1 MKKWQKLTATAVGGL
16 LVIGLAGLMVVSRS
30 QAHELVTHPRSARA
44 QIDETPADYGLE
56 YQDVVVTT
64 ADGLQLVAWYV
75 PTHNG
80 AAIMA
85 QHGYKGDRRGLLEE
99 AEMLASHGYG
109 VLLTTV
115 RAHDRSEGEVISF
128 GYLEMQDLEAWY
140 QYLVARPEVDPQ
152 RIGILGNSLGG
163 SLVIQYAAQNPEI
176 RAVVA
181 HSAFSSLDDTVAT
194 SVEAFTGLPPFPFA
208 PAIVFWAEQAVGFDS
223 AGISAKSWIG
233 EISPRPVLLLHGGAD
248 TVISAESGELL
259 YQAAGEPKE
268 FWFEPELGHTDFDT
282 DMPAEFERRVVGFF
296 DQYLMNE

>member
-1 MKKWQKLTATAVGGL
+1 MKRWQKLTAAAVGGL
-16 LVIGLAGLMVVSRS
+16 LVIGVAGLMVVSRS
-30 QAHELVTHPRSARA
+30 QAHELVTHPQTARA
-44 QIDETPADYGLE
+44 QIDQTPADQGLA
-56 YQDVVVTT
+56 YQDVTVMT
-64 ADGLQLVAWYV
+64 ADGLRLVGWYV
-75 PTHNG
+75 PTQNG
-80 AAIMA
+80 ATIMA

-99 AEMLASHGYG
+99 AGMLAGHGYG

-115 RAHDRSEGEVISF
+115 RAHDQSEGEVIAF
-128 GYLEMQDLEAWY
+128 GHREMADLEAWY
-140 QYLVARPEVDPQ
+140 QFLLAQPEVDPQ

-163 SLVIQYAAQNPEI
+163 SLAIQYAAQNPEI

-208 PAIVFWAEQAVGFDS
+208 PAIVFWAEQEVGFDS

-259 YQAAGEPKE
+259 YEAASEPKE
-268 FWFEPELGHTDFDT
+268 LWYEPALGHTDFDT
-282 DMPAEFERRVVGFF
+282 EMPAEFERRVVGFF
-296 DQYLMNE
+296 DRYLQGE